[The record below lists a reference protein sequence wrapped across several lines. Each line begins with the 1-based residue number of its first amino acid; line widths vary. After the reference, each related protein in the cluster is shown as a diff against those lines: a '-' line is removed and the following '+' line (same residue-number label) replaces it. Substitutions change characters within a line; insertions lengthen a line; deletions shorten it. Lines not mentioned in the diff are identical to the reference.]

1 MKIFDCHI
9 HLFPDKIIRNVQQKV
24 AMVQRLRLQTKGAE
38 KRTSA
43 DTLKSE
49 LVYAGVEGALMLPT
63 ASVTNVRRTNRS
75 CINTAAAYPF
85 IKTAGTLHPADP
97 GMHHEIDY
105 LKQHRICI
113 IKLCSF
119 SQGFEIEGSSAAK
132 MFHAIESANE
142 TRDEPFAV
150 VLDTLRTANRHFGT
164 PPEFNT
170 TPKHLADLA
179 DRYPGINF
187 IGAHMGG
194 LDAPY
199 AEIGRH
205 LTVRPNLYLDTSNA
219 AHTLS
224 TAAFCGLV
232 EEHGPDHILF
242 GTDWP
247 WFTHKKEIRLI
258 DSLLDK
264 VGFNHSQKCRVF
276 HLNILSLL
284 GMKNLNR
291 KDG

>member
-1 MKIFDCHI
+1 MKIFDCHV
-9 HLFPDKIIRNVQQKV
+9 HLFPDTIIRNVQQKLG
-24 AMVQRLRLQTKGAE
+24 MVQRLRLQTKGAE

-43 DTLKSE
+43 GKLKAE
-49 LVYAGVEGALMLPT
+49 LAGAGVEGALMLPT
-63 ASVTNVRRTNRS
+63 ASVSNVRRTNRS
-75 CINTAAAYPF
+75 CINTATAYPF

-97 GMHHEIDY
+97 DMDREVAY
-105 LKQHRICI
+105 LRQHRIRLV
-113 IKLCSF
+113 KLCSF
-119 SQGFEIEGSSAAK
+119 SQGFELKGASAAR
-132 MFHAIESANE
+132 MFRAVESANE
-142 TRDEPFAV
+142 KTDAPFAV
-150 VLDTLRTANRHFGT
+150 VLDTLRTADRHFGT

-199 AEIGRH
+199 DEIRRH
-205 LTVRPNLYLDTSNA
+205 LTARPNLYLDTSNA

-224 TAAFCGLV
+224 TIEFCDLV

-247 WFTHKKEIRLI
+247 WFSHKKEICLI
-258 DSLLDK
+258 DSMLDK
-264 VGFNHSQKCRVF
+264 VGFNHSEKCKVF
-276 HLNILSLL
+276 RLNIIRLL
-284 GMKNLNR
+284 G
-291 KDG
+291 